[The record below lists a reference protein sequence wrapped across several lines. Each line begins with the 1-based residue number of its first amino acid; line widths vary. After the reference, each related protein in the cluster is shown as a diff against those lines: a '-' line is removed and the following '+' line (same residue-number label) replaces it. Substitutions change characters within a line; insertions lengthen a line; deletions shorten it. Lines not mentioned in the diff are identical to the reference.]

1 MSAVSFLQSTLFQ
14 MLDRVTE
21 KLDSLSGKLGIQAML
36 LYIAVLIWM
45 AFLGLAGMQ
54 LAKLFASVGM
64 AGIGFYVGCLCVDLL
79 AAKVSA
85 LAMFPKFTG
94 YILGLTLAFIL
105 FSLAWRFCV
114 PAIYL
119 CFGLTGC
126 FLASLFISNL
136 WICLGAG
143 VVLMIVG
150 IFCFVFDYIV
160 ITSCVAAV
168 GTVAMLGALRPNV
181 ALLQLAPH
189 SKALWVVAGVAAVY
203 VVIQCATTP
212 KYRKFGI

>member
-1 MSAVSFLQSTLFQ
+1 MSILSFLKSPPFE
-14 MLDRVTE
+14 MLEQAVD
-21 KLDSLSGKLGIQAML
+21 KLDSIAGRLGIRAMY
-36 LYIAVLIWM
+36 LYIAVLVWM

-54 LAKLFASVGM
+54 LAKLFASVGL
-64 AGIGFYVGCLCVDLL
+64 AGIGFYAGCLCVDLL
-79 AAKVSA
+79 TAKVAA

-94 YILGLTLAFIL
+94 YIVGLTLAFIL

-119 CFGLTGC
+119 CFGLTGY
-126 FLASLFISNL
+126 FLASLFVSNL
-136 WICLGAG
+136 WICIGAG
-143 VVLMIVG
+143 VVLMILG
-150 IFCFVFDYIV
+150 IFCFVFDFIA

-203 VVIQCATTP
+203 MVIQCATTP

>member
-1 MSAVSFLQSTLFQ
+1 MSIVSMMQFSPFQILERAV
-14 MLDRVTE
+14 D
-21 KLDSLSGKLGIQAML
+21 KLDSISGRLGIRSMF
-36 LYIAVLIWM
+36 LYVAVLIWM

-64 AGIGFYVGCLCVDLL
+64 AGVGFYAGCFLSELL
-79 AAKVSA
+79 TSKVA
-85 LAMFPKFTG
+85 VLAVFPKFLG

-119 CFGLTGC
+119 CFGLAGY
-126 FLASLFISNL
+126 FLASLFIGNL

-143 VVLMIVG
+143 VALMIVG
-150 IFCFVFDYIV
+150 IFCFVIDFIA
-160 ITSCVAAV
+160 ITGCVAAV

-181 ALLQLAPH
+181 AILQLA
-189 SKALWVVAGVAAVY
+189 SGGKSLLVVAGVALAF
-203 VVIQCATTP
+203 ILFQCATTP
-212 KYRKFGI
+212 RYRKFGV